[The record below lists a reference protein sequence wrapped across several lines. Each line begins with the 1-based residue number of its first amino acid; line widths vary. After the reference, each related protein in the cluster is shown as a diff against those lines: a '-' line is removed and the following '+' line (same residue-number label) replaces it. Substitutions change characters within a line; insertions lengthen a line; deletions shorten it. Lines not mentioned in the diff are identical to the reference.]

1 MEFKNIL
8 FQKEG
13 ELGIITINRPEQR
26 NALDLDTRKEM
37 LQALQDIRKDGG
49 LRVLII
55 TGSGEK
61 AFASGADIHLLKEMK
76 PTECFEFFEKFSH
89 KLYDE
94 IENLEIPV
102 IAMIKGYCLG
112 GGCELAAAC
121 DMRIASEDAKFGH
134 PEVNLGLIPSGGAT
148 QRLPRLIGIGR
159 AKELILTG
167 QIIGAKEA
175 ERIGLVNRV
184 VPVGELKKAVKEIA
198 SMIAEKGPISIKMA
212 KKALNEGL
220 KGNFDTAMHYE
231 VALQSVCFT
240 TNDHSE
246 GIEAFLEKRKPEFKG
261 E

>member
-8 FQKEG
+8 LKKEG

-37 LQALQDIRKDGG
+37 LQALQDIRKDNS
-49 LRVLII
+49 LKVLII
-55 TGSGEK
+55 TGAGDK
-61 AFASGADIHLLKEMK
+61 AFAAGADIHVLKGMK
-76 PTECFEFFEKFSH
+76 PAECFEFFEKFSH

-159 AKELILTG
+159 AKELIFTG
-167 QIIGAKEA
+167 RIVEAREA

-184 VPVGELKKAVKEIA
+184 VPAGELEKTVKEIA
-198 SMIAEKGPISIKMA
+198 SMIAEKGPVSIKMA

-220 KGNFDTAMHYE
+220 KGNFDTAMRYE
-231 VALQSVCFT
+231 IALQSVCFST
-240 TNDHSE
+240 MDHLE
-246 GIEAFLEKRKPEFKG
+246 GIQAFLEKRKPKFKG
-261 E
+261 N

>member
-13 ELGIITINRPEQR
+13 EVGIITINRPEQR

-37 LQALQDIRKDGG
+37 LQVLQDIRKDGS
-49 LRVLII
+49 LKVLII

-61 AFASGADIHLLKEMK
+61 AFASGADIHLLKKMK

-167 QIIGAKEA
+167 RIIEAKEA
-175 ERIGLVNRV
+175 ERIGLVNHV
-184 VPVGELKKAVKEIA
+184 VPVGELEKTVKETA

-220 KGNFDTAMHYE
+220 KGNFDTAMQYE
-231 VALQSVCFT
+231 IALQSVCFS

-246 GIEAFLEKRKPEFKG
+246 GIEAFLEKRKPKFKG
-261 E
+261 K